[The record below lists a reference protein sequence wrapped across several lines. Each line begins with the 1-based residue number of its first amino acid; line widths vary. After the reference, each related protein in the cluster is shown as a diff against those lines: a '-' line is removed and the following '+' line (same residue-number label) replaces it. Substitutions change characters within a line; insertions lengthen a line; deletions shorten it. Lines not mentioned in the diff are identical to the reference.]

1 MEEIEGTNRAAV
13 ESCHRV
19 LNLLNKPQQQQQ
31 QQQQDHVGFERNLVS
46 ETREAVFRFKR
57 VSTLLSTSVVGHAR
71 FRRAKKLET
80 HVSQTF
86 LLDPSS
92 HQRTELASSSSQ
104 KPPVLRSGF
113 QELSLRPSDSLT
125 LGTKSFTL
133 NPNAK
138 APLLQLNQQP
148 IPSSNFSNLFPEKQ
162 QQQQQQLQQQQQQLQ
177 QQQQFHERLKA
188 HHLHQ
193 QQQLQKHQAE
203 LLLRKC
209 NGGIS
214 LSFDNSSCT
223 PTMSSTR
230 SFVSSLSIDGSVAN
244 LEGKNSFHL
253 VGVPSS
259 TDQNSQHSKRKCP
272 LKGDEHGG
280 LKCGNSSRCHCSK
293 KRKHRVRRSIRVPAI
308 SNKVADIP
316 PDDYSWRKY
325 GQKPIKGSPYPRGYY
340 KCSSMRGCPARK
352 HVERCLEDPAML
364 IVTYEAEHNH
374 PKLPSQA
381 ITT

>member
-1 MEEIEGTNRAAV
+1 MEEVEGTNKAAV

-19 LNLLNKPQQQQQ
+19 LNLLSKPPP
-31 QQQQDHVGFERNLVS
+31 QQQQDHVGFDRTLLS
-46 ETREAVFRFKR
+46 ETREVVFKFKR
-57 VSTLLSTSVVGHAR
+57 VSTMLSSSVGHAR
-71 FRRAKKLET
+71 FRRAKNVQTTTNL
-80 HVSQTF
+80 SQSI
-86 LLDPSS
+86 LLDPPV
-92 HQRTELASSSSQ
+92 HQRTELASSSQ

-113 QELSLRPSDSLT
+113 QELSLRPPSDSLT
-125 LGTKSFTL
+125 LGTKSFSI
-133 NPNAK
+133 NSNAK
-138 APLLQLNQQP
+138 ASPPLLQLSQKP
-148 IPSSNFSNLFPEKQ
+148 MPSLIYPNLFPEQQKQ
-162 QQQQQQLQQQQQQLQ
+162 N
-177 QQQQFHERLKA
+177 QQQFHERLKA

-193 QQQLQKHQAE
+193 QQQQLQKNQAE
-203 LLLRKC
+203 IMLRRC

-214 LSFDNSSCT
+214 LSFDNSSVT
-223 PTMSSTR
+223 QTMSSTR
-230 SFVSSLSIDGSVAN
+230 SFVSSLSMDGSVAN
-244 LEGKNSFHL
+244 IEGNNSFRL
-253 VGVPSS
+253 VEVPSS
-259 TDQNSQHSKRKCP
+259 TDQNSQKRKCL
-272 LKGDEHGG
+272 LKEDEHGNA
-280 LKCGNSSRCHCSK
+280 KCGSSSRCHCAK

-374 PKLPSQA
+374 SKIPSQA

>member
-1 MEEIEGTNRAAV
+1 MEEIEGSNRAAV

-19 LNLLNKPQQQQQ
+19 LNLLSRP
-31 QQQQDHVGFERNLVS
+31 QQQDHVYDRNLVS
-46 ETREAVFRFKR
+46 ETREAVCRFKR
-57 VSTLLSTSVVGHAR
+57 VSNLLSSSVGHAR
-71 FRRAKKLET
+71 FRRAKKPQT
-80 HVSQTF
+80 HLSQPIF
-86 LLDPSS
+86 LDPC
-92 HQRTELASSSSQ
+92 HQRTERPSSQ
-104 KPPVLRSGF
+104 QTPVLRSGF
-113 QELSLRPSDSLT
+113 HELSLRPTDSLT
-125 LGTKSFTL
+125 LGTRSFS
-133 NPNAK
+133 AK
-138 APLLQLNQQP
+138 APLLQLNQQAMP
-148 IPSSNFSNLFPEKQ
+148 TSTFPNLFHE
-162 QQQQQQLQQQQQQLQ
+162 QQQQL
-177 QQQQFHERLKA
+177 HERLQA

-193 QQQLQKHQAE
+193 QQQQQKHQAE
-203 LLLRKC
+203 IMLRKC

-244 LEGKNSFHL
+244 IEGKNSFHF
-253 VGVPSS
+253 VRAPNSM
-259 TDQNSQHSKRKCP
+259 DQSSQHSKRKCP
-272 LKGDEHGG
+272 MKGDEHGSV
-280 LKCGNSSRCHCSK
+280 KCGSSSRCHCSK

-374 PKLPSQA
+374 PKIPAQTV
-381 ITT
+381 TT

>member
-1 MEEIEGTNRAAV
+1 MGFDMEEIEGTNRAAV

-19 LNLLNKPQQQQQ
+19 LNLLH
-31 QQQQDHVGFERNLVS
+31 QQDHGSSLVS
-46 ETREAVFRFKR
+46 ETREAVSRFKR
-57 VSTLLSTSVVGHAR
+57 VGSLLSKSVGHAR
-71 FRRAKKLET
+71 FRRANKKPLN
-80 HVSQTF
+80 HLSQAIF
-86 LLDPSS
+86 LDPCLL
-92 HQRTELASSSSQ
+92 QITQLPESSQ
-104 KPPVLRSGF
+104 KLQSGF
-113 QELSLRPSDSLT
+113 HELSLRPTDSLT
-125 LGTKSFTL
+125 LGTRSFSL
-133 NPNAK
+133 K
-138 APLLQLNQQP
+138 APLLQQNM
-148 IPSSNFSNLFPEKQ
+148 FPEHQ
-162 QQQQQQLQQQQQQLQ
+162 HQQQQQQL
-177 QQQQFHERLKA
+177 HERLQA

-193 QQQLQKHQAE
+193 QQQRHHQAE
-203 LLLRKC
+203 IMLRKC

-244 LEGKNSFHL
+244 AEGRNSFHL
-253 VGVPSS
+253 VG
-259 TDQNSQHSKRKCP
+259 DQSLLPHSKRKCL
-272 LKGDEHGG
+272 LKGDEHGS
-280 LKCGNSSRCHCSK
+280 SSRCHCSK

-352 HVERCLEDPAML
+352 HVERCVEDPAML
-364 IVTYEAEHNH
+364 IVTYEAEHSH

-381 ITT
+381 VTT

>member
-19 LNLLNKPQQQQQ
+19 LNLLSTPPN
-31 QQQQDHVGFERNLVS
+31 QQQDQVSCLVS
-46 ETREAVFRFKR
+46 ETREAVSRFKR
-57 VSTLLSTSVVGHAR
+57 VGSLLSKSVGHAR
-71 FRRAKKLET
+71 FRRANKKPLT
-80 HVSQTF
+80 HHLSQTIF
-86 LLDPSS
+86 LDPCRL
-92 HQRTELASSSSQ
+92 QRTQLQEPSQ
-104 KPPVLRSGF
+104 KAPVFRSGLHD
-113 QELSLRPSDSLT
+113 LSLKPTDSLS
-125 LGTKSFTL
+125 LGTRSFSL
-133 NPNAK
+133 K
-138 APLLQLNQQP
+138 APLLQLNHQATM
-148 IPSSNFSNLFPEKQ
+148 PSSTYPNMFPEH
-162 QQQQQQLQQQQQQLQ
+162 QQQL
-177 QQQQFHERLKA
+177 HERLQA

-193 QQQLQKHQAE
+193 QQQQQRHHQAE
-203 LLLRKC
+203 IMLRKC
-209 NGGIS
+209 SGGGIS

-244 LEGKNSFHL
+244 AEGRNSFHL
-253 VGVPSS
+253 IG
-259 TDQNSQHSKRKCP
+259 DQCLSHSKRKCL
-272 LKGDEHGG
+272 LKGDEHG
-280 LKCGNSSRCHCSK
+280 SRCHCSK

-352 HVERCLEDPAML
+352 HVERCVEDPAML
-364 IVTYEAEHNH
+364 IVTYEAEHSH

-381 ITT
+381 VTT

>member
-19 LNLLNKPQQQQQ
+19 LNLLCRP
-31 QQQQDHVGFERNLVS
+31 QQQDHGYDRSLVS

-57 VSTLLSTSVVGHAR
+57 VASLLNKSVGHAR
-71 FRRAKKLET
+71 FRRAKKLQT
-80 HVSQTF
+80 HLSQSIF
-86 LLDPSS
+86 LDPC
-92 HQRTELASSSSQ
+92 HQRTELPSPL
-104 KPPVLRSGF
+104 KTPVLRSGF
-113 QELSLRPSDSLT
+113 HELSLRPTDSLT
-125 LGTKSFTL
+125 LGTRSFSL
-133 NPNAK
+133 NSDSK
-138 APLLQLNQQP
+138 APLLQLSQQAM
-148 IPSSNFSNLFPEKQ
+148 PSSNYPRLFPEH
-162 QQQQQQLQQQQQQLQ
+162 QQQQQL
-177 QQQQFHERLKA
+177 HERLQA

-193 QQQLQKHQAE
+193 QQQQQQQQKHQAE
-203 LLLRKC
+203 FMLRKC

-244 LEGKNSFHL
+244 IEGKNSFHL

-259 TDQNSQHSKRKCP
+259 TDQSSQHSKRKCFM
-272 LKGDEHGG
+272 KGDEHGSI
-280 LKCGNSSRCHCSK
+280 KCGSSSRCHCSK

-364 IVTYEAEHNH
+364 IVT
-374 PKLPSQA
+374 
-381 ITT
+381 